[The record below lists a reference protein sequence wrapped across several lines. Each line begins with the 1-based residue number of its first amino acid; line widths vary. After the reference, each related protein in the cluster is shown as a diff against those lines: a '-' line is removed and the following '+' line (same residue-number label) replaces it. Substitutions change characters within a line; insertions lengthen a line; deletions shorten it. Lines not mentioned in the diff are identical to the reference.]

1 MQKEPIPAKDM
12 DGYLAAF
19 PEAARQKLKALRKV
33 IRQMFPGAIAKFR
46 NELGGYMTKV
56 AVQLPLE
63 RPLPLDLIARI
74 IRYRVEA
81 VG

>member
-33 IRQMFPGAIAKFR
+33 IRQMSPGAIAKFR
-46 NELGGYMTKV
+46 NELGGFMTKG